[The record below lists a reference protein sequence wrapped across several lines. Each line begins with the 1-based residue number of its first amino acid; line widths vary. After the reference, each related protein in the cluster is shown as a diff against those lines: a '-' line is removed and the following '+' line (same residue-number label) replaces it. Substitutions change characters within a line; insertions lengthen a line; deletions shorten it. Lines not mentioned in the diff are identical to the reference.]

1 VPAHAGFG
9 MGTLAVAPMFGAAP
23 RPLAPDITGADYD
36 PSGSGMAVIRE
47 TGGKSR
53 IEYPLGTT
61 LYETAQHVSYLRFSP
76 RGDRIAFLD
85 HPLRGDDRS
94 SVAVIDLRGA
104 KKSLS
109 PVYASAQGLAWTPD
123 GEEIWVSATKRGAF
137 RSNIYGVSLGG
148 DIRQVYVAVGGIRL
162 HDIAKN
168 GDAVLSRVAYFTNIV
183 ASGPGDA
190 PERDLS
196 WLGHSLPAGIS
207 DDGATIVF
215 TEQSHSVGP
224 DYATCVRG
232 TDGSPVI
239 RLGDGLALGIS
250 GDGRWA
256 LAHRPH
262 QDAPI
267 ELLPTGLGE
276 RRSLSTEGH
285 GILGSRA
292 RFTPDGARVVV
303 PAHDRDGVE
312 GILVLSVTGDP
323 ARFLRL
329 PAQFVGTRP
338 SFALAPDGRE
348 ALVGKLDTGETM
360 FVPLDGAPMRPGPNF
375 QPHDLLVEYA
385 QDGESVCVQGG
396 PRRIPLI
403 LYHVDLRTGARTLWK
418 EHMPSNRSGLVAI
431 RTALFSR
438 DRSVMVLGCARN
450 VGDLYVARGLV

>member
-1 VPAHAGFG
+1 V
-9 MGTLAVAPMFGAAP
+9 
-23 RPLAPDITGADYD
+23 
-36 PSGSGMAVIRE
+36 
-47 TGGKSR
+47 
-53 IEYPLGTT
+53 
-61 LYETAQHVSYLRFSP
+61 
-76 RGDRIAFLD
+76 
-85 HPLRGDDRS
+85 
-94 SVAVIDLRGA
+94 
-104 KKSLS
+104 KKTLS

-148 DIRQVYVAVGGIRL
+148 EIRQVYVAVGGIRL

-168 GDAVLSRVAYFTNIV
+168 GDAVISRVAYFTNII

-232 TDGSPVI
+232 TGGSPVI

-267 ELLPTGLGE
+267 DLLPTGLGE

-292 RFTPDGARVVV
+292 RFTPNGARVVV
-303 PAHDRDGVE
+303 PAHDRDGAE
-312 GILVLSVTGDP
+312 GVLVLSVAGDQ
-323 ARFLRL
+323 ARFLQL
-329 PAQFVGTRP
+329 PEQFVGTRP

-360 FVPLDGAPMRPGPNF
+360 FVPLDGAPMRPGPKF
-375 QPHDLLVEYA
+375 QPYDLLVEYA
-385 QDGESVCVQGG
+385 PDGESVCVQGG

-403 LYHVDLRTGARTLWK
+403 LYNVDLRTGARTLWK
-418 EHMPSNRSGLVAI
+418 EHMPSNRAGLVAI
-431 RTALFSR
+431 RTVFFSR
-438 DRSVMVLGCARN
+438 DRSLMVLGCARN
-450 VGDLYVARGLV
+450 VGDLYVARGLA